1 MHDTNNMVFWGLI
14 GSYSGNYGAPEGFCF
29 DVYCADQDEQAL
41 VNKSEDVLQQR
52 MQLFAQSLAM
62 QANRTKGRNIM
73 LTMGMNFFYS
83 EADMNFRN
91 VDLLIEAANQYFS
104 ADDGSINSTE
114 IFGHRFNEVNVFYS
128 TPSWYRKCK
137 HNDFMRGRRRRGV
150 KENDDA
156 PPLPPTERKYD
167 SGAWMDNMKA
177 RDFFPYADC
186 DHCYWLSYLSSWQ
199 NLKRMECVG
208 SSFLRAAW
216 QIEVMMKLQSL
227 VVSQYD
233 DTTTELS
240 WNSSSLYTLDSALGI
255 AQHHDCVTGTSKQ
268 HVAYDYAKRI
278 SKGMRDASLFFVA
291 NGLRQLFI
299 GQHTDFLQNLQL
311 CHLLNETMCDVSQV
325 SFEFGKL
332 FPFQV
337 QAQLNIFLC
346 VRMHLSMIV

>member
-114 IFGHRFNEVNVFYS
+114 IFGRRSNEVNVFYS

-177 RDFFPYADC
+177 GDFFPYADC
-186 DHCYWLSYLSSWQ
+186 DHCYWLSYFSSWQ